1 MGRDSG
7 ENFHRASGGVVMYII
22 PFRFTPEVMAF
33 ITSIG
38 LIVCSPSKGRRLSR
52 KCAAPVY
59 FGAEPPIT
67 PEPGAKNT
75 AAQSLTAMRNKT
87 LTPERRREIAVRAA
101 KKRWESANA

>member
-33 ITSIG
+33 I
-38 LIVCSPSKGRRLSR
+38 
-52 KCAAPVY
+52 
-59 FGAEPPIT
+59 
-67 PEPGAKNT
+67 AKNT

>member
-1 MGRDSG
+1 
-7 ENFHRASGGVVMYII
+7 MYII